1 MTARNHP
8 YPPLLP
14 ILPVYPN
21 AYANLNTPS
30 PRFSSLSM
38 TEVVSREMCVYIHA
52 REKGVYF
59 CELLYLKRVI
69 RVRGVRS
76 NSTCVHAYRR
86 DKDKKKGR
94 KIDGNPA
101 VDIGWKEPV
110 SPERELKI
118 YF

>member
-1 MTARNHP
+1 
-8 YPPLLP
+8 
-14 ILPVYPN
+14 
-21 AYANLNTPS
+21 
-30 PRFSSLSM
+30 M